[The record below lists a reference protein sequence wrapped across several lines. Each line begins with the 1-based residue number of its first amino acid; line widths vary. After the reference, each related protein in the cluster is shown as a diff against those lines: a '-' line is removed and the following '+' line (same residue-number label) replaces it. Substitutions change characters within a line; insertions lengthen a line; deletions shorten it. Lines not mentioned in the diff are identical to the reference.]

1 MHSNHKDL
9 LTVKL
14 LSTIRH
20 YVPNLES
27 HQFIVDLWSVHP
39 VDDHVT
45 YALAVYVLISW
56 GLFAIDINPFTA
68 NPVKA
73 LHFAILV

>member
-1 MHSNHKDL
+1 MIRRVQLLLSTVDNSQVTLHESNTLTDIMHSNHKDL

-27 HQFIVDLWSVHP
+27 HQFIVDL
-39 VDDHVT
+39 
-45 YALAVYVLISW
+45 
-56 GLFAIDINPFTA
+56 
-68 NPVKA
+68 
-73 LHFAILV
+73 